1 MNKMRNSN
9 EETDMEKDEFE
20 LAEYEN
26 SDDE

>member
-9 EETDMEKDEFE
+9 AESYMGKDEFE

-26 SDDE
+26 FDDE

>member
-9 EETDMEKDEFE
+9 AESYKEKDEFE

-26 SDDE
+26 FDDE